1 MSLLALLL
9 LPACGSGAS
18 PEAEVPAD
26 EAPRPIVLTEVRLTT
41 MSVARPFSHDAELRG
56 LVTAAIELGLS
67 DLPGVVPVVP
77 GDAAALSFLGERPPP
92 HRQVDARLSARGAP
106 EALEF
111 ELELCVAG
119 GGCLSTTSTGTAKD
133 PWAAVGD
140 MLDGAASVLDVEV
153 SDEARAAWRK
163 PGSKDNY
170 SELITGRAAAQF
182 YGILPPSL
190 TPGDP
195 RNDPV
200 RKAVFLD
207 PGQPLAQWIRARW
220 EAATTVDGGKAADA
234 LGRAQLLRPTSPLL
248 AADQATLLGLTGHR
262 AEALLSW
269 ETLAGA
275 TPGDPR
281 WLVPLARARLAA
293 DRADEAVAALEA
305 IPVEFAWDP
314 AVAELRVA
322 AAEAAGGAADLDPL
336 LARWQAVDT
345 QNPEPV
351 RRRIDARVRATQ
363 YVEAQSLIG
372 ALRDRDPGPQ
382 TDALEVAL
390 LVSLGRLDDA
400 AALAPAPLAA
410 RIRARARLAAAPGE
424 VPEALAADDPLRAR
438 VEAEVALWGKAPD
451 EALVAAEAAVSARP
465 NDAEA
470 HALRARAL
478 EALGRTDDAAAAW
491 TRAWEL
497 DPGLEGGPVEGGRI
511 ASTFQYVEQGE
522 APGGI
527 DPTAGPGPKGPEL

>member
-234 LGRAQLLRPTSPLL
+234 LGRAQLLRPTP
-248 AADQATLLGLTGHR
+248 HR
-262 AEALLSW
+262 
-269 ETLAGA
+269 
-275 TPGDPR
+275 
-281 WLVPLARARLAA
+281 
-293 DRADEAVAALEA
+293 
-305 IPVEFAWDP
+305 P
-314 AVAELRVA
+314 AVQAQPDSHLHFYPHLHA
-322 AAEAAGGAADLDPL
+322 HLHPDLHPHFHPNRHIYAHPDLYRNAHFHQHASSQRYPCP
-336 LARWQAVDT
+336 Q
-345 QNPEPV
+345 PH
-351 RRRIDARVRATQ
+351 
-363 YVEAQSLIG
+363 
-372 ALRDRDPGPQ
+372 PQ
-382 TDALEVAL
+382 T
-390 LVSLGRLDDA
+390 
-400 AALAPAPLAA
+400 
-410 RIRARARLAAAPGE
+410 
-424 VPEALAADDPLRAR
+424 
-438 VEAEVALWGKAPD
+438 
-451 EALVAAEAAVSARP
+451 
-465 NDAEA
+465 A
-470 HALRARAL
+470 HQNTL
-478 EALGRTDDAAAAW
+478 
-491 TRAWEL
+491 
-497 DPGLEGGPVEGGRI
+497 
-511 ASTFQYVEQGE
+511 
-522 APGGI
+522 
-527 DPTAGPGPKGPEL
+527 